1 MGLKLAIIGL
11 LVLLQA
17 VGAVA
22 ADRDDPFEFNDFPL
36 KEAAR
41 YPAWFKKSFLDL
53 RDDLKEAVA
62 AGKQGIVLYFGQANC
77 AYCRMLLEVNFGL
90 ADVAAYTQRHY
101 DLIPIDILGGAEV
114 TDLQGEVH
122 SERQFAYRLKTTFTP
137 TLVFFNGQGQE
148 IFRLQGYYPPYQFRA
163 GLEYAVDGHYQRESF
178 ADYLA
183 RGEDNPKFDP
193 KELTEEPFFIP
204 PPHNLDRTRI
214 PGERPLAVFFER
226 GECHA
231 CDVLHGGPL
240 RDPDIA
246 RAVRRLDVVQLDMQG
261 EQPLIT
267 PAGRVSSPRD
277 WARALGLFYAP
288 SLLFFDEQGRE
299 VLRVDSVVGFY
310 RLQNVLSY
318 INSGAY
324 RSEPSY
330 LRWRASQGH

>member
-1 MGLKLAIIGL
+1 MNSICRKQRVGNYQRIFSSPQAIRL
-11 LVLLQA
+11 LGIERTSNEKTGKEKNQQVLQ
-17 VGAVA
+17 
-22 ADRDDPFEFNDFPL
+22 
-36 KEAAR
+36 
-41 YPAWFKKSFLDL
+41 KKNLFSKNIDWPCQFM
-53 RDDLKEAVA
+53 
-62 AGKQGIVLYFGQANC
+62 QGSEIIHKA
-77 AYCRMLLEVNFGL
+77 EVNFGL

-299 VLRVDSVVGFY
+299 VLRVDSVVGLY